1 MRFLG
6 NLSSC
11 DVQFVDILLLQVK
24 KWSTGETR
32 NQGYIFG
39 RRMCLCKQGGSE
51 KSRLGLLS
59 ILICGTD
66 SIAFTWQRQ
75 TSLASALHGCW
86 EGLLRSRW

>member
-51 KSRLGLLS
+51 KSRLGLLT
-59 ILICGTD
+59 IVWYDID
-66 SIAFTWQRQ
+66 RYVEIIWQHQ
-75 TSLASALHGCW
+75 TSLASTQRECW
-86 EGLLRSRW
+86 EEHLH